1 MDSKKISEKDGG
13 VDLSQ
18 KKEGDHKGMDV
29 TEIICVIDRSG
40 SMESIRSDAIGG
52 FNRFLADQQEPED
65 PARLTMVLFD
75 DQYDI
80 TYNGADIHTVP
91 LLTNKTFVPRGS
103 TALLDAVGKTLNT
116 VSARLAEIPA
126 DDRPEKVIVAIL
138 TDGHENASREFSLSV
153 VREMISHYST
163 DLKWDFIYLAAS
175 QDAFSEA
182 GQMGISADNTLQF
195 SQDSAGIHDS
205 FNNISKAMEM
215 KRKYN
220 DIKAWKE
227 RHDSDPNS

>member
-1 MDSKKISEKDGG
+1 MDSKKISKKNGG
-13 VDLSQ
+13 ADLPQQ
-18 KKEGDHKGMDV
+18 KEEDFKGKDV
-29 TEIICVIDRSG
+29 TEIICIIDRSG

-75 DQYDI
+75 DQYDV
-80 TYNGADIHTVP
+80 TYNGAEIHTVP
-91 LLTNKTFVPRGS
+91 ALTKTTFVPRGM

-116 VSARLAEIPA
+116 VSARLSEIPA

-138 TDGHENASREFSLSV
+138 TDGHENASKEFSLPV
-153 VREMISHYST
+153 IRDMISHYST

-195 SQDSAGIHDS
+195 TANKAGIRGSYD
-205 FNNISKAMEM
+205 NISQAMEM

-220 DIKAWKE
+220 DIKNWKE
-227 RHDSDPNS
+227 RHDSDPDA